1 VSHYDVLGV
10 APAADDATLRRA
22 YVALARRH
30 HPDLA
35 GGDPARMRAV
45 NEAWA
50 TLGDPDRR
58 ARYDQSLTTVHQHQS
73 NAPAAPPDPID
84 AEDDAED
91 DCDLYDARPVR
102 VTVRLPRWLGLVP
115 VALFAGAVG
124 TFVGALLF
132 VSEVLLSL
140 AAVELVLSCLFFL
153 ASPFIA
159 LFAARTGA
167 GGDRSQ
173 Q

>member
-1 VSHYDVLGV
+1 MSHYDVLGV

-58 ARYDQSLTTVHQHQS
+58 ARYDQSLTMVHQPS
-73 NAPAAPPDPID
+73 APAPPPDPIH
-84 AEDDAED
+84 AEDDLV
-91 DCDLYDARPVR
+91 DLYDARPVR

>member
-1 VSHYDVLGV
+1 MSHYDVLGV

-50 TLGDPDRR
+50 TLGDPVRR
-58 ARYDQSLTTVHQHQS
+58 ARYDQSLMAVHQPS
-73 NAPAAPPDPID
+73 TAAAPPDPIE
-84 AEDDAED
+84 AEDDLV
-91 DCDLYDARPVR
+91 DLYDPRPVR
-102 VTVRLPRWLGLVP
+102 VTVRLPRWLGLLP
-115 VALFAGAVG
+115 VALFAAAVG

-132 VSEVLLSL
+132 VSEALLSL

-159 LFAARTGA
+159 LFAARTG
-167 GGDRSQ
+167 GGADRSQ